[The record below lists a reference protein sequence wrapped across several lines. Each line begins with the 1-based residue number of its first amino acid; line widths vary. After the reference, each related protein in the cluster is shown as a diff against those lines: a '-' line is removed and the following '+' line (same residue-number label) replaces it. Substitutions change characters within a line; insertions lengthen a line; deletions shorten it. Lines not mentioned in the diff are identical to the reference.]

1 MDNLMGTMLAPLI
14 ALVAWTFVVWGWLFA
29 VRIPAI
35 ARLKV
40 DVQKAADDPGSQPQL
55 PVSARRVGN
64 NYNHLHEQPTLFYA
78 LALAL
83 EVMGQ
88 AHPINVALA
97 WGYVASRVLHSLVQ
111 GTINIIPLR
120 FALFVLGSLILMAL
134 TLHGAMALLHHHS

>member
-1 MDNLMGTMLAPLI
+1 MGTMLAPLI
-14 ALVAWTFVVWGWLFA
+14 ALVGWTFVVWAWLFA

-35 ARLKV
+35 ARLKI
-40 DVQKAADDPGSQPQL
+40 DVQKAVDEPGSQPQL
-55 PVSARRVGN
+55 PLSVRRVGDN
-64 NYNHLHEQPTLFYA
+64 FNHLHEQPTLFYA

-97 WGYVASRVLHSLVQ
+97 WGYVASRVAHSLVQ
-111 GTINIIPLR
+111 GTINVVPVR